1 MRYICDA
8 PPYAWFQIETAA
20 EAMIES
26 RDMKHA
32 VEKHFKTE
40 WDEASRS
47 YVPAASLHV
56 VEQNIGRKAYIERQ
70 MPMFATLRDSD
81 GKGLV
86 TAMLPP
92 GGREDLSFRPIVVG
106 FENSDPYDNYRAA
119 IRILGDHFG
128 LRLNRSRCYPYRR
141 RNMH

>member
-1 MRYICDA
+1 MRYVCDA
-8 PPYAWFQIETAA
+8 PPHTWFQIETAA
-20 EAMIES
+20 EASIES

-32 VEKHFKTE
+32 VEKHFRME

-47 YVPAASLHV
+47 YVPPASLHV
-56 VEQNIGRKAYIERQ
+56 VEQNIGRKAHIERR
-70 MPMFATLRDSD
+70 MPMFVTLRDNT

-92 GGREDLSFRPIVVG
+92 GGRENLSFRPIIVG
-106 FENSDPYDNYRAA
+106 IENSDPYDSYREA
-119 IRILGDHFG
+119 IRFLADHFG

-141 RNMH
+141 GHMH